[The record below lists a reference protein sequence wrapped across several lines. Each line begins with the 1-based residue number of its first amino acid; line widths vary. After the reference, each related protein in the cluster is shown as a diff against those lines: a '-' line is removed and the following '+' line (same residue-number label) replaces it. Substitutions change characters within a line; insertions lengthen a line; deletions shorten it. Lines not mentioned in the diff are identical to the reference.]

1 MLTEASVSSAALI
14 STGVADVLTTIPKQ
28 SSSGENFNAG
38 RIRRLSC
45 SITASKGSGQLLGKS
60 SKDVINFQPSS
71 PRSGAQSRLRRDR
84 SLPLVPSRRPLTQ
97 GEYAVTC

>member
-38 RIRRLSC
+38 SIRRLSC
-45 SITASKGSGQLLGKS
+45 SIVVSKWSGQLLGKS
-60 SKDVINFQPSS
+60 LKDVINFQPSS
-71 PRSGAQSRLRRDR
+71 PRSGAQMLLTLIGRLGFPQYPHVLLQIR
-84 SLPLVPSRRPLTQ
+84 LLT
-97 GEYAVTC
+97 